1 MRTLLRRFAGDES
14 GQGLVEYSLIVA
26 LVAIGLI
33 AILVLMRTAIGN
45 TFNGSKNELNNAGI
59 NSY

>member
-45 TFNGSKNELNNAGI
+45 TFNGSKNELNSAGI

>member
-1 MRTLLRRFAGDES
+1 MRKLLHQFAGDES

>member
-1 MRTLLRRFAGDES
+1 MPALLKDFAADEA
-14 GQGLVEYSLIVA
+14 GQGLVEYAIIVA
-26 LVAIGLI
+26 LVAVGLI

-45 TFNGSKNELNNAGI
+45 TFNGSKNELNNAGV